1 MDNLGKL
8 DSKCDYGILLGYSE
22 SSKAY
27 IVYNSRTL
35 IVEEAI
41 HVRFNDNKPDT
52 TMSELDKFFVE
63 MKIEN
68 IVKSVV
74 ASSQDKHASNS
85 PVDDELEEVREPTG

>member
-1 MDNLGKL
+1 
-8 DSKCDYGILLGYSE
+8 
-22 SSKAY
+22 
-27 IVYNSRTL
+27 
-35 IVEEAI
+35 
-41 HVRFNDNKPDT
+41 
-52 TMSELDKFFVE
+52 MSELDKFFVE